1 MFEYKT
7 KADQLAV
14 KRDLALTRNAIVRC
28 ISNLGAKGVACEY
41 AGGGDSGDVSAIYF
55 IGEPIPQ
62 AEEQRYLDECRVITL
77 SPSGEKSLSLR
88 DAVELLTF
96 DLIEV
101 YGLSGYIYGEGGGGT
116 LEINSSGSIMLR
128 HYTTE
133 SSDEDGIE
141 SEDATSYCPDDL
153 LNAALMEVQ
162 HA

>member
-1 MFEYKT
+1 M
-7 KADQLAV
+7 
-14 KRDLALTRNAIVRC
+14 
-28 ISNLGAKGVACEY
+28 
-41 AGGGDSGDVSAIYF
+41 
-55 IGEPIPQ
+55 
-62 AEEQRYLDECRVITL
+62 
-77 SPSGEKSLSLR
+77 
-88 DAVELLTF
+88 ELLTF

-153 LNAALMEVQ
+153 LNAALKEVQ

>member
-14 KRDLALTRNAIVRC
+14 KRGLALTRNNITAC
-28 ISNLGAKGVACEY
+28 LSALGAMGVACEY
-41 AGGGDSGDVSAIYF
+41 AGGGDSGDVLAIYL
-55 IGEPIPQ
+55 IGDAIPQ
-62 AEEQRYLDECRVITL
+62 AEKERYLDECRVITL

-88 DAVELLTF
+88 DAVEFLTF

-101 YGLSGYIYGEGGGGT
+101 YGLSGFIYGEGGGGT
-116 LEINSSGSIMLR
+116 LEINSSGHIMLW

-133 SSDEDGIE
+133 SDEDGIE

-153 LNAALMEVQ
+153 LNAALKEVQ